1 MNKIFSGVS
10 DSEIDS
16 LINPNNLLHINE
28 GDVIYQTGD
37 DTNELYL
44 LLRGNVKIKFPSHNY
59 ISNKIFNDFFGEKEL
74 FENTR
79 RNSSAVAIN
88 NCLLYLVK
96 KSDLESFFS
105 KSHSISRTRSF
116 MRTSR
121 TSTEYPPDPKTPRKT
136 TKFRPS

>member
-1 MNKIFSGVS
+1 MTIDKNIKEIRMNKIFSGVS

-79 RNSSAVAIN
+79 
-88 NCLLYLVK
+88 
-96 KSDLESFFS
+96 
-105 KSHSISRTRSF
+105 
-116 MRTSR
+116 
-121 TSTEYPPDPKTPRKT
+121 
-136 TKFRPS
+136 